1 MTVAEKQYPAG
12 GVSSVI
18 QPSLSISDGEFQQL
32 RDFIYDRFGIH
43 LSDEKK
49 ALVVGRLQ
57 KDLQVNGF
65 TSFKQYYE
73 NLLNSPTQEAFSNLI
88 NRISTNYSFFYR
100 EKAHFD
106 FFVKVVLPEVTAKL
120 QKNNSND
127 IRFWCAGCST
137 CEEPYT
143 LVMLMLDYFGMDYN
157 RWDAGILATDISDR
171 VIQFA
176 KRAVYPDGRVCQMP
190 KPMQSRYF
198 TRTGTNMTVKER
210 VKKEVVIRRFNLMN
224 PFPFQKTFQVIFC
237 RNVMI
242 YFDQKTREKLIRKYY
257 DFLAPG
263 GYLFI
268 GHSETIPRD
277 QGLFEYVQPA
287 LYRKQC

>member
-1 MTVAEKQYPAG
+1 MGQTAAVGDGALMQK
-12 GVSSVI
+12 
-18 QPSLSISDGEFQQL
+18 SLTISNGEFQQL

-49 ALVVGRLQ
+49 SLVVGRLQ
-57 KDLQVNGF
+57 KDLQTNGF
-65 TSFKQYYE
+65 TSFKEYY
-73 NLLNSPTQEAFSNLI
+73 NHLLTAPTQEAFSNLI

-100 EKAHFD
+100 EKAHFE
-106 FFVKVVLPEVTAKL
+106 FLVKTVLPEITQRL
-120 QKNNSND
+120 ERRQSND

-143 LVMLMLDYFGMDYN
+143 IIMLMFEYFGMDYQK
-157 RWDAGILATDISDR
+157 WDAGILATDISDR

-176 KRAVYPDGRVCQMP
+176 KKAVYPDGRVCQLP
-190 KPMQSRYF
+190 KKMRDRYF
-198 TRTGTNMTVKER
+198 TKSGNDMIVKER
-210 VKKEVVIRRFNLMN
+210 VKREVVIRRFNLMN
-224 PFPFQKTFQVIFC
+224 PFPFKKTFQVIFC
-237 RNVMI
+237 RNVII
-242 YFDQKTREKLIRKYY
+242 YFDQKTREKLIKKYH
-257 DFLAPG
+257 DFLEPG

-287 LYRKQC
+287 LYRKPLL

>member
-1 MTVAEKQYPAG
+1 MAVPVLGSSGAG
-12 GVSSVI
+12 SLI
-18 QPSLSISDGEFQQL
+18 QKSLTISAGEFQQL

-49 ALVVGRLQ
+49 SLVVSRLQ
-57 KDLQVNGF
+57 KDLQDNGF
-65 TSFKQYYE
+65 GSFKQYYE
-73 NLLNSPTQEAFSNLI
+73 HLLTAPTQEAFSNLI

-106 FFVKVVLPEVTAKL
+106 FFVKTVLPEVTARL
-120 QKNNSND
+120 SRRNSND

-143 LVMLMLDYFGMDYN
+143 IVMLMLEYFGMEYQK
-157 RWDAGILATDISDR
+157 WDAGILATDISDK
-171 VIQFA
+171 VLQFA
-176 KRAVYPDGRVCQMP
+176 RKGLYPEGRVCQLP
-190 KPMQSRYF
+190 KGMQARYF
-198 TRTGTNMTVKER
+198 SKNGTEMAVKER

-224 PFPFQKTFQVIFC
+224 TFPFKKTFQIIFC

-242 YFDQKTREKLIRKYY
+242 YFDQKTRDKLIKKYY
-257 DFLAPG
+257 DFLEPG
-263 GYLFI
+263 GYFFI
-268 GHSETIPRD
+268 GHSETIPRE

-287 LYRKQC
+287 LYRKPL